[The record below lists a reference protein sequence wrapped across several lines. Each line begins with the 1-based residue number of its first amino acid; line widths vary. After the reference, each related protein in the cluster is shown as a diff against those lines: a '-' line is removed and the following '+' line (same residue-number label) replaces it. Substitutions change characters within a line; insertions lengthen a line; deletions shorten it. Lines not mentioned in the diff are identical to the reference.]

1 MDYIKIAK
9 NVLDIEA
16 KALAQLKENIDDN
29 FSKAVEILLKAP
41 GKVVVTGMGKSG
53 HIGTKIAASFAST
66 GTSSFFVHPS
76 EAFHGDLGMITK
88 EDSVLAIANSGETD
102 EILRLLPYL
111 IDNNIDIVSITSNPD
126 STLARN
132 SSVHLNIGPLTE
144 ACPLRLAP
152 TTSTTLTLALG
163 DALTVALMEGR
174 GFKEEHYAQ
183 YHPGGSLGKRLLSK
197 VGDFMSPEGVPV
209 VAKDASMT
217 DCIYKINNGRIG
229 LCVVGRQ
236 DNVAGIITDGDLR
249 RAMEQHQKQ
258 FFDLNPA
265 EIMTTTPVFIAS
277 TERLDTAQ
285 KLMVDRK
292 ITSLLVGS
300 SNNLK
305 GVIQLHD
312 IKI

>member
-1 MDYIKIAK
+1 MDYIKIAQ

-16 KALAQLKENIDDN
+16 KALAQLKENLDEN
-29 FSKAVEILLKAP
+29 FTKAVEILLKAP
-41 GKVVVTGMGKSG
+41 GKVIVTGMGKSG

-111 IDNNIDIVSITSNPD
+111 IDNNIDIVSITSNSN

-197 VGDFMSPEGVPV
+197 VSDFMSTEGVPI
-209 VAKDASMT
+209 VASDASMT

-229 LCVVGRQ
+229 LCVVGAQ
-236 DNVAGIITDGDLR
+236 NKVEGIITDGDLR
-249 RAMEQHQKQ
+249 RAMEKHQKQ

-265 EIMTTTPVFIAS
+265 EIMTTTPQFIPQ

-285 KLMVDRK
+285 KMMVERK
-292 ITSLLVGS
+292 ITSLLVGTATD
-300 SNNLK
+300 LK